1 MDQRALKWF
10 GHVERM
16 DEYRMAR
23 KVLMTEVSRGWI
35 FGRVRL
41 GWMDTVKVA
50 LGCRG
55 MMVEAA

>member
-1 MDQRALKWF
+1 
-10 GHVERM
+10 
-16 DEYRMAR
+16 MAR

-41 GWMDTVKVA
+41 GWMDDVKVS